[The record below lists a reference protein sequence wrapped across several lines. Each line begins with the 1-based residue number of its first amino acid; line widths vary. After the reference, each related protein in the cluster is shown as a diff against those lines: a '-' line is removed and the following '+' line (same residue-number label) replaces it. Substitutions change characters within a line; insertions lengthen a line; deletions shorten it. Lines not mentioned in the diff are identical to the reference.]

1 MMAYYLVANL
11 AAMTAGRLVLN
22 SAAMMAG
29 CLVQNLAVTKADHWA
44 AMRVDYLVLLMA
56 TLKASNL
63 VEKMAGFRRRNIM
76 KYK

>member
-1 MMAYYLVANL
+1 
-11 AAMTAGRLVLN
+11 
-22 SAAMMAG
+22 
-29 CLVQNLAVTKADHWA
+29 VTKADHWA